1 MLGAVNL
8 ALGAA
13 LLVGGRRVFWL
24 LVGSVG
30 FLVGLQVATRL
41 IHRSEV
47 LVIVSALALGALFA
61 MMAVFL
67 ETIAIGLA
75 SFLGGG
81 YALLGIASLL
91 GVGQGTASV
100 ALFVFGGV
108 LGALLTVLLFD
119 WALITIS
126 TLAGAA
132 MVVGS
137 LILLQPAARGPICV
151 ALVILGVLIQGV
163 GLRRERSRARH
174 PTVK

>member
-132 MVVGS
+132 MVLGS
-137 LILLQPAARGPICV
+137 LILLQPAARGPIYV

-163 GLRRERSRARH
+163 GLRRELWRARH